1 MMSTGAMVPKDL
13 MLGLMEDHMN
23 SHKANIFLI
32 DGFPRT

>member
-1 MMSTGAMVPKDL
+1 MAKGEMVAPDYMLKL
-13 MLGLMEDHMN
+13 MKDHMV